1 MTTAR
6 QVLDALWGFVWV
18 QLTSL
23 VFALSLFAM
32 IAVTA
37 VVDLPVARYDALLAG
52 GIALTLLLWWRGWE
66 TSREVGVITAF
77 HVLGLIMEIFKVH
90 HGSWSYPDEGVT
102 VIFGVPLY
110 SGFMYA
116 AVGSYI
122 CQAWRRFT
130 LRVTGYRPVAM
141 TALAVATYVN
151 FFTHHWWWDVRWL
164 LVVAFLIEMR
174 RTDIS
179 FTVRGRRYAMPL
191 SIAFVLVGF
200 FLWVAENLG
209 TLLGAWQ
216 YPHQVQIWELVHVGK
231 LGSWA
236 LLVTLS
242 FALIATVKLSE
253 GTLYGTRG
261 DTPTVQRAPQDDP
274 D

>member
-1 MTTAR
+1 MPAR
-6 QVLDALWGFVWV
+6 QVVRALWSFVWV
-18 QLTSL
+18 QVQSL

-32 IAVTA
+32 IAFTA
-37 VVDLPVARYDALLAG
+37 VVELPVPRYDALLAA
-52 GIALTLLLWWRGWE
+52 GIVLTLVLWWGGWE
-66 TSREVGVITAF
+66 STREVGVITAF
-77 HVLGLIMEIFKVH
+77 HILGLVMEIFKVH

-102 VIFGVPLY
+102 VVLGVPLY

-122 CQAWRRFT
+122 CQAWRRFN

-141 TALAVATYVN
+141 TILAVATYVN

-164 LVVAFLIEMR
+164 LVVAFLVEMR
-174 RTDIS
+174 RTVIS
-179 FTVRGRRYAMPL
+179 FTVKGKRYAMPL
-191 SIAFVLVGF
+191 PIAFVLVGF

-216 YPHQVQIWELVHVGK
+216 YPNQAQIWELVHVGK

-242 FALIATVKLSE
+242 FALIATVKLAE
-253 GTLYGTRG
+253 GRLYGSPGTS
-261 DTPTVQRAPQDDP
+261 PTVQREPNEHAD
-274 D
+274 